1 MLWHDQDHGCVWEMN
16 VLLVEEGRPIA
27 TERRGTLSVEY
38 GSRGGYEEPLGAF
51 AVKCRPLAKKL
62 CFMISRNEPPFL
74 FEGVMT
80 EDSGSYSKQR
90 LVIRGEFGSQGCQS
104 ATKTL
109 IGHLP
114 EARGDGIEQGGRA
127 HPERRRRTPRWSW
140 RLNYN
145 KSPTF

>member
-1 MLWHDQDHGCVWEMN
+1 MHDQDHGRVWEMN

-27 TERRGTLSVEY
+27 TEIRGTLSVEY
-38 GSRGGYEEPLGAF
+38 GSRAGYEEPLGAF

-104 ATKTL
+104 ETKTL
-109 IGHLP
+109 VGHLP
-114 EARGDGIEQGGRA
+114 EARGDWIEQRGRA
-127 HPERRRRTPRWSW
+127 HPERRRRTPRRSR